1 MAPTLTLHILPPSH
15 PCKTVEAALRVKGLD
30 AEIVTMTAGA
40 HNDELEAIYGAGNRT
55 VPGMLVDGEPDGRD
69 PVVPPRLADVRHR
82 EVGPGGVERR
92 SVRAGERPHRFGAEV
107 EGAPRQAAPE
117 VLQLVV
123 APALGLAHGA

>member
-55 VPGMLVDGEPDGRD
+55 VPGMLVDGEPVHGSRAILERLEEIASE
-69 PVVPPRLADVRHR
+69 PSLYPAPICRSAAVGCSPPTMPSAASASMWSIFA
-82 EVGPGGVERR
+82 GSPAR
-92 SVRAGERPHRFGAEV
+92 SSASRTAVIPW
-107 EGAPRQAAPE
+107 
-117 VLQLVV
+117 
-123 APALGLAHGA
+123 